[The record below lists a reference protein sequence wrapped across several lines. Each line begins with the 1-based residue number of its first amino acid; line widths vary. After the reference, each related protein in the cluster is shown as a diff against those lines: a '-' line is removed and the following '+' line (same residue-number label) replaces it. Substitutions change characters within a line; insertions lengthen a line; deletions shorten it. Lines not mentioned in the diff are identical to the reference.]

1 MKPVQLG
8 SISPHLPALEEDLAL
23 RIAVIFD
30 RCPALHGFSVQDGS
44 SLPHTTGAAALE
56 CNLYIT
62 EVGIH
67 PELGETQRELIYDEI
82 AVALL
87 DFLFTRPEAARV
99 LRGRTFARTRH

>member
-8 SISPHLPALEEDLAL
+8 SINPHLPALEEDLAL

-44 SLPHTTGAAALE
+44 RLPHTNRAAALE

>member
-1 MKPVQLG
+1 MKPVPLG
-8 SISPHLPALEEDLAL
+8 TINAHLPALEEDLAI
-23 RIAVIFD
+23 RMAVVFD
-30 RCPALHGFSVQDGS
+30 RCPALHGFSVQDRATLPYGS
-44 SLPHTTGAAALE
+44 RAAALE

-67 PELGETQRELIYDEI
+67 PELGEAQRELIYDEI

-87 DFLFTRPEAARV
+87 DLLFTRPEAARV